1 MSKPVTNQ
9 VSPRMKPLD
18 TMLAAHSKLQSSQRS
33 PMENHRL
40 SQPFDNGI
48 RNQTYDQMTSN
59 SSVDR
64 EASPIQKPF
73 NILNDHGSAKAL
85 MKNSSARIS
94 PMAVNHNLRKQQQLP
109 FQSLRPSSDLKTMDV
124 KSSTRRF
131 ADRTGSQLL
140 KGKAKLG
147 LDFQGVEIGGENLVS
162 QSPNKNQYIMAQ
174 SIEVGKNNAS
184 KSQTTKPLRNSTEAQ
199 SELDIVDRL
208 KKPPAMYKPEMNNS
222 GGFMVRSSIEDA
234 AGRDS
239 MVKIQGSSALSINF
253 PTGMMKTTNSGLANQ
268 ERIPTTAT
276 GVSSKMKQ
284 QSKISLY
291 PRQNAEEDE
300 QWAEVANFNK
310 LLDIKQK
317 LDEAS
322 EIKRKADMQR
332 AYLDQ

>member
-1 MSKPVTNQ
+1 
-9 VSPRMKPLD
+9 
-18 TMLAAHSKLQSSQRS
+18 
-33 PMENHRL
+33 
-40 SQPFDNGI
+40 
-48 RNQTYDQMTSN
+48 
-59 SSVDR
+59 
-64 EASPIQKPF
+64 
-73 NILNDHGSAKAL
+73 
-85 MKNSSARIS
+85 
-94 PMAVNHNLRKQQQLP
+94 
-109 FQSLRPSSDLKTMDV
+109 MDV
-124 KSSTRRF
+124 KPSTRRF

-140 KGKAKLG
+140 KGKANLG

-174 SIEVGKNNAS
+174 SIEVGKNHPS
-184 KSQTTKPLRNSTEAQ
+184 KSMATKPLKISNEVQ
-199 SELDIVDRL
+199 SEFEIVDRL

-253 PTGMMKTTNSGLANQ
+253 PTGMMKTNSGLANQ

-284 QSKISLY
+284 HSRISLY
-291 PRQNAEEDE
+291 PRQNNEEDE

-332 AYLDQ
+332 AYLD